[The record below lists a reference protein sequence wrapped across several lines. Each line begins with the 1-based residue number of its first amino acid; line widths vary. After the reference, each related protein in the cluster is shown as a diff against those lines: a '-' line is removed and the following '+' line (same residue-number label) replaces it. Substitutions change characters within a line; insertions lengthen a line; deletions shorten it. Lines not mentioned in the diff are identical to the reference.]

1 MSATLDPHRTATA
14 EPEAPSGEAICT
26 RCGAPLAA
34 DQEWCLE
41 CGTAR
46 TIIHGP
52 PDWRIAVAIVT
63 TVIVLAL
70 AGFGI
75 ALAGLSG
82 SANRNA
88 ATVTAAA
95 TPPASRT
102 VTPTKSVTKA
112 RPNLRF
118 PGWAIGLSGW
128 TVELGSSRTRAGARK
143 QALELRARGL
153 TVGIL
158 QTSKHPQMAPGPF
171 VVFTGRFAN
180 LTGAQA
186 RVQTLVAEGHS
197 QARAVLV
204 GLPTP

>member
-41 CGTAR
+41 SGTAR

-52 PDWRIAVAIVT
+52 PDWRIAVAIDT
-63 TVIVLAL
+63 T
-70 AGFGI
+70 
-75 ALAGLSG
+75 SG

-88 ATVTAAA
+88 ATATAAA
-95 TPPASRT
+95 TPRAAT
-102 VTPTKSVTKA
+102 AVTPTKSVTKA

-186 RVQTLVAEGHS
+186 RVQTLVTEGQS

-204 GLPTP
+204 GLP